1 MTALIDQAAALL
13 DGGGAHATTRA
24 CWLARAALEDAVGDL
39 LVAADL
45 DVGDASGTARLTCL
59 QVAYEEHPDLAARA
73 EYAWSRLSEA
83 CHHHAFA
90 LAPTHG
96 EAQHLVGL
104 VRQFVA
110 AAAAWH
116 HAPTTH

>member
-1 MTALIDQAAALL
+1 MSTLIDQAGSLL

-24 CWLARAALEDAVGDL
+24 CWLARAALEDAIGDL
-39 LVAADL
+39 LVAAGL
-45 DVGDASGTARLTCL
+45 DVGEASGAARLTCL
-59 QVAYEEHPDLAARA
+59 QVAYEEHPDLAGRA

-110 AAAAWH
+110 AASAWGR
-116 HAPTTH
+116 AG